1 MLKMI
6 DEELDTLI
14 VGVNNQINHISPY
27 IKKNYL
33 IQWSLELNIVPMS

>member
-27 IKKNYL
+27 IKNYL